1 MRIALIADTHGHLD
15 ERIAAAIAGCDR
27 IVHAG
32 DVGRG
37 VIEALE
43 ALERP
48 LTVIRG
54 NNDPGDVPWPESVEL
69 DLPGGVLTVVHGHQ
83 WPAKNRHARLRAAYS
98 DARAVV
104 CGHSHR
110 QVVDRDEQPWVLNP
124 GAAGRTRTYGG
135 PAGLILT
142 ASERQWRVRVLRFSL
157 PSR

>member
-15 ERIAAAIAGCDR
+15 EQIVAAIAGCDR

-43 ALERP
+43 ALGRP

-54 NNDPGDVPWPESVEL
+54 NNDPGDVPWPEAAEL
-69 DLPGGVLTVVHGHQ
+69 DLPGGMLTVVHGHQ
-83 WPAKNRHARLRAAYS
+83 WPAKNRHARLRAAYPE
-98 DARAVV
+98 ARAVV

-110 QVVDRDEQPWVLNP
+110 QVVDRDEKPWVLNP

-142 ASERQWRVRVLRFSL
+142 AGERQWRVRVLRFSL